1 MNMYRLNNLSN
12 ETIATIGSVISNA
25 TEEFEEV
32 LKQIEN
38 QGDKQQRN
46 NNLKK
51 FIRTVK
57 QKIKRKGNKRKLI
70 NLRLKAKSVLFR
82 K

>member
-32 LKQIEN
+32 LNQIEN
-38 QGDKQQRN
+38 QGDKQQRTY
-46 NNLKK
+46 NLRKYY
-51 FIRTVK
+51 RTIK
-57 QKIKRKGNKRKLI
+57 QKIKRKGNKPKLLI
-70 NLRLKAKSVLFR
+70 LRQKAKALF
-82 K
+82 KK